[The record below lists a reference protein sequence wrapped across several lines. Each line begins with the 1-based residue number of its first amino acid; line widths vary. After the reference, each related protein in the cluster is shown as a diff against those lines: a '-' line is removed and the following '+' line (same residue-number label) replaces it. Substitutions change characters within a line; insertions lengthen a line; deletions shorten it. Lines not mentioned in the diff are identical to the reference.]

1 MLTLFRDFS
10 VTGVALYFQ
19 QRIKYFMTLNKSGVL
34 ALLGIVL
41 VAVAIAALV
50 LPHTLPEISEGKVAH
65 VLTRIFALFGFLFL
79 GVATII
85 TPFLTE
91 VAKAFGRPFLR
102 VHHVLAAVGIALI
115 TLHPVLNAI
124 DRLSLLVFI
133 PVFESWLGF
142 WTFAGRPAFIIFY
155 VALVASLLRSR
166 VPQYWRPFHAMMYVV
181 LLFGI
186 VHANLLGEDLQNLG
200 IMIILNLLF
209 VASIASFAYRLY
221 RNYQTKKKFE
231 KLRQQK
237 AAN

>member
-1 MLTLFRDFS
+1 
-10 VTGVALYFQ
+10 VTGVGLYFQ
-19 QRIKYFMTLNKSGVL
+19 QGIDYFMTLNKSGVL
-34 ALLGIVL
+34 AILSIALI
-41 VAVAIAALV
+41 AVAIAALV
-50 LPHTLPEISEGKVAH
+50 LPHTLPEISEGEVAH

-79 GVATII
+79 SVATII

-115 TLHPVLNAI
+115 TLHPVFNAI
-124 DRLSLLVFI
+124 DRLSLSVFI
-133 PVFESWLGF
+133 PVFNSWLGF

-155 VALVASLLRSR
+155 VAVVAALLRSR
-166 VPQYWRPFHAMMYVV
+166 APRYWRPFHALMYIV

-186 VHANLLGEDLQNLG
+186 VHANLIGEDLQNLG
-200 IMIILNLLF
+200 IMILLNSLF
-209 VASIASFAYRLY
+209 VASIASFVYKRY
-221 RNYQTKKKFE
+221 RNCKTRKKYE